1 MAAYQFEFDS
11 ALGIGGNNL
20 SQSAGFESIA
30 HTYHTCHEHHST
42 VEDKFFHKKSKIWRL
57 LGQKIG

>member
-20 SQSAGFESIA
+20 SLSAGFESIA
-30 HTYHTCHEHHST
+30 HTYHTYHEHHST
-42 VEDKFFHKKSKIWRL
+42 VEDKFFHKKI
-57 LGQKIG
+57 